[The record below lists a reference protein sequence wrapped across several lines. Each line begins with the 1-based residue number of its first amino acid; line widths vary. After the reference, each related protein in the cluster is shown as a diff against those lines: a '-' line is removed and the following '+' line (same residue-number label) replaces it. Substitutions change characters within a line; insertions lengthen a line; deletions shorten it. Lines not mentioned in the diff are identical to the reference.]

1 MIYCL
6 FEIYLFFSIKKIL
19 LEYEVDLQCSVLG
32 VQSSESVICIH
43 KVKVLVGSVMS
54 DSL

>member
-32 VQSSESVICIH
+32 VQSSESIICIH

-54 DSL
+54 DS